1 MDLSIVIINWNT
13 RDMLRDCLQ
22 TVFAGLGDL
31 NAEVIVVDN
40 ASTDGSGLMVA
51 TEFPQIRLISNVAN
65 RGFAAANNQGFAAA
79 KGRHVL
85 LLNSDTLVLG
95 AVLPAMVDFMDAH
108 PAVGIMGPRVLN
120 RDGTMQVSATG
131 FPTLGRL
138 VAQTLGLNRFKAFD
152 GYRMAQWDRR
162 SQREVEVISG
172 CCMLVRGS
180 ALQKVGPLDAD
191 FFFYGEETD
200 WCRRF
205 ADAGWQVVF
214 APVGEIVHFGGGS
227 VRSLNHKR
235 DVMLTEGTVRLHRK
249 HGGLLAGLAC
259 YALLFGF
266 NLSRAALWGLLSVK
280 GGAAARERAKHFA
293 RVAADYAKAWPETKT
308 KAKV

>member
-22 TVFAGLGDL
+22 TVFDGLGAL
-31 NAEVIVVDN
+31 KAEVIVVDN
-40 ASTDGSGLMVA
+40 ASTDGSVGMIEA
-51 TEFPQIRLISNVAN
+51 EFPQAVLIAN
-65 RGFAAANNQGFAAA
+65 AKNCGFAAANNQGFAIA

-95 AVLPAMVDFMDAH
+95 ETLPAMVAWMDAH
-108 PAVGIMGPRVLN
+108 PAAGVMGPRVLN
-120 RDGTMQVSATG
+120 RDGSMQVSATG

-138 VAQTLGLNRFKAFD
+138 VAQTLGLTRLSAFD
-152 GYRMAQWDRR
+152 GYRMERWDRR
-162 SQREVEVISG
+162 SERQVEVISG
-172 CCMLVRGS
+172 CCMLVRGA
-180 ALQKVGPLDAD
+180 ALQKVGPLDDA

-205 ADAGWQVVF
+205 AKAGWEVVF

-249 HGGLLAGLAC
+249 HGGLFAGLAC

-266 NLSRAALWGLLSVK
+266 NLSRAIAWGLAAPA
-280 GGAAARERAKHFA
+280 GGKEARARAGHFL
-293 RVAADYAKAWPETKT
+293 RVVADYPKAWPRQ
-308 KAKV
+308 KA